1 MRFTLPDDQLSD
13 VLDRLSP
20 FVPASHT
27 VSAACHVAIEAD
39 AGGTVRFTGTDVYTC
54 IIVDVAAE
62 VHEAGGIAI
71 QGKPLRELAS
81 RLPTGPVTLATTGPA
96 DPLTRIA
103 SGRGV
108 YRINSLALA
117 DMPRMPTVRWD
128 AARRIPGA
136 DLRTLVTQTKF
147 AVAKDNAANRAM
159 EGILWET
166 VTAGK
171 TSTTSMVGTNGH
183 RLSKS
188 VLPAVAAIGPS
199 ASVLLPVSPIA
210 AAADIF
216 RDAPEVEVAVDG
228 NHIGFR
234 AGDTQVVV
242 RLLEGDYPQYTQVI
256 PKQEMIRHAM
266 EVERDALREAIERMM
281 VIANRETHRIRLE
294 MGAPTVSA
302 TAVAGTA
309 KLTVTTPDLGEAE
322 EELAI
327 LWAGH
332 PLTMAFNGE
341 YALELLRVLPAERI
355 RLRFIGA
362 ETPVLVEGIP
372 SSDAKGPPLPLTLLV
387 PQRLAEPAP
396 AAASA
401 PAPPAVPAAADPVTV
416 AVEPE
421 HAAPQAMAA

>member
-13 VLDRLSP
+13 ILDRLSP
-20 FVPASHT
+20 FVPDSHT
-27 VSAACHVAIEAD
+27 IPAACHVAVEAGE
-39 AGGTVRFTGTDVYTC
+39 GGTVRFTGTDVYTC
-54 IIVDVAAE
+54 IVVEAAAE

-71 QGKPLRELAS
+71 QGKPLRELAA
-81 RLPTGPVTLATTGPA
+81 RLPSGPVTLAATGPA

-108 YRINSLALA
+108 YRINSLSLE
-117 DMPRMPTVRWD
+117 DMPKTPAVRWD
-128 AARRIPGA
+128 GARRVPGA
-136 DLRTLVTQTKF
+136 DLRTMVTQTRF
-147 AVAKDNAANRAM
+147 AVARENRANPAM
-159 EGILWET
+159 EGLLWET

-171 TSTTSMVGTNGH
+171 RSTTSMVATNGH

-256 PKQEMIRHAM
+256 PKPEMIRHAM
-266 EVERDALREAIERMM
+266 EVERDALQQAIERMM

-309 KLTVTTPDLGEAE
+309 KLTVTTPDRGEAE

-332 PLTMAFNGE
+332 PLAMAFNGE
-341 YALELLRVLPAERI
+341 YALELMRVLPAERI

-372 SSDAKGPPLPLTLLV
+372 STDAKGPPLPLTLLV

-396 AAASA
+396 AAAGA
-401 PAPPAVPAAADPVTV
+401 PAAPAAVDPVTV
-416 AVEPE
+416 AIEPE
-421 HAAPQAMAA
+421 PGAPQALAA